1 MEDMTNMTESGNENF
16 FIELL
21 HSIWNSIKRF
31 FVRCLNFAKNI
42 VSFFKNPGRFR
53 KLKENKETTIAVA
66 IKENLEN
73 GNYNTVNCLF
83 NKVTNKVEDLEV
95 NAEGIES
102 EDLDYETRQ
111 AFGDRAM
118 IILQ

>member
-1 MEDMTNMTESGNENF
+1 MNMTESGNENF

-42 VSFFKNPGRFR
+42 VSFFKNPGRLR
-53 KLKENKETTIAVA
+53 KINKEKIAIV

-73 GNYNTVNCLF
+73 GNYHTVNCLF
-83 NKVTNKVEDLEV
+83 NTATNEVEDMEV
-95 NAEGIES
+95 DAQGIES

-111 AFGDRAM
+111 AFGDKQM
-118 IILQ
+118 LKLS